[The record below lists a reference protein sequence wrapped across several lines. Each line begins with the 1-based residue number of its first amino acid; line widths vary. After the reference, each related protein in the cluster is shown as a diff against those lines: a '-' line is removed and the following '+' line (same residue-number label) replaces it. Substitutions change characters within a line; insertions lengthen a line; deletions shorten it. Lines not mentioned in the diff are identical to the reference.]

1 MSQFD
6 DNRSAITTIA
16 EESPEA
22 AGLVFALMEHSA
34 RERDWIEEQVRG
46 SLELERDRWRMR
58 AIRAERHLAM
68 IQMRFDDLLAPPP
81 YGFDPYDAGP

>member
-6 DNRSAITTIA
+6 DNRDTITTIA
-16 EESPEA
+16 EKSPEA
-22 AGLVFALMEHSA
+22 AGIVFAFMEHSA

-46 SLELERDRWRMR
+46 SLELERDRWKDR

-68 IQMRFDDLLAPPP
+68 IHMRFDDLLAPPLD
-81 YGFDPYDAGP
+81 GFDP